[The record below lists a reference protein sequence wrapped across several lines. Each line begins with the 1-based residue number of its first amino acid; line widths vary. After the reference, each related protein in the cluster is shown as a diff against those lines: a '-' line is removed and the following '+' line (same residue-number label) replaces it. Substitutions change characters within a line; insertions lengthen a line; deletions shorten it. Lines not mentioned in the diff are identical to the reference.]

1 MNRLPGMP
9 ECWKR
14 PGVGIRRHSFTFY
27 DEYIDLIRSHRDS
40 ILNVKV
46 LRGSDTLSI
55 PIALGSGKVIGVYPK
70 VINDFEYAV
79 KEYSFFGA
87 IPAGINMGFDWIK
100 SYLNNSN
107 YLKTRKLSGPWED
120 LFLSGTYSPACGIGG
135 LSGN

>member
-1 MNRLPGMP
+1 MLEEDRVLELDG
-9 ECWKR
+9 
-14 PGVGIRRHSFTFY
+14 HSFTFY

-40 ILNVKV
+40 ILNTKV

-100 SYLNNSN
+100 S
-107 YLKTRKLSGPWED
+107 
-120 LFLSGTYSPACGIGG
+120 
-135 LSGN
+135 